1 MAGRGAKDIARADW
15 DDLEHRLRRR
25 ARGGTRSPTGDRE
38 LRDYFGDAAL
48 AELQDLAERA
58 AAARSRAPVLGNVVL
73 IPGIMGSSLSCVEK
87 RDETVVWV
95 SLFRIALGGLGNLR
109 LGPDGEREVK
119 PGVTVSAS
127 AVDKRTYARAVLRL
141 RARWNVEPFPFD
153 WRKDVDRASEA
164 LATLIRTRFRGEPVH
179 LVAHSMGGLV
189 ARNFI
194 RQRKAVWEK
203 MRDDGGRG
211 GRLVMLGTPNF
222 GSFAIPQV
230 LTGVEKLAVWLA
242 RLDLSHSLAD
252 LLEIIDGFVGSYQ
265 MLPAPDMIPESMRA
279 IYRRDVWGRFPV
291 SERHLAR
298 GRAFHEALQD
308 AATIDPSRMI
318 YIAGCNRRT
327 LSGLQIIAPGEFSY
341 TETLDGDGRVT
352 HQLGMLPGVPTYY
365 ADEDHGGLP
374 QNAQVL
380 NAVDEILERGATS
393 LLPEQPPAA
402 RAPVTAGGRWYRAI
416 EEHRTGV
423 ALEEIARRAR
433 DDDITP
439 EEQRLAEE
447 TVLRAAVGEGRPA
460 REAAEAG
467 EQLVQQRMRTA
478 GPRRR
483 LEVEVVWGDAAKVAA
498 PVVVVGQYQGV
509 HPVRKSALGA
519 IDAALDGFI
528 DQAIT
533 SGLVGS
539 GLGQLFFIPID
550 RRQIAAR
557 TVVLAGMGAEGR
569 FSQEDLRYL
578 MLNVA
583 SGVTGLGVE
592 RFATV
597 MIGAGA
603 GNLSED
609 HALRGML
616 FGICEAM
623 ARLPGSRRLRRVL
636 LIEKDRGRFD
646 RIVQKLEGLAHE
658 GPAAALDIVLARPR
672 THAGGRRHAKPQPG
686 PVPTPFGPRITIE
699 RAGDVFRFSALTE
712 TAVVPVREVEIQSF
726 FPDGIAERLVM
737 STGKKEQERLGRLLT
752 TTLVPEDFV
761 DHLDSPDPV
770 TFILDRSTA
779 AIPWEM
785 GSLPTRRG
793 ERAFLGSELAL
804 TRQFRTRLAS
814 APGIAPPAN
823 EILRVLVIA
832 DPAPEPDYQ
841 LPGARLEGRAVVETL
856 CRIKTEY
863 GLDIDVI
870 DRIGDAECEPVDIL
884 GLILEGGFDLIH
896 YAGHGVFDERNP
908 AAGGWVFGKDRV
920 LSSREI
926 FRARRVPRVIVA
938 NACFSA
944 VVNPG
949 MPLTPAETNRQ
960 LAGIAEAFFER
971 GVQNYIGA
979 GWPVQDDVAVE
990 FATTFYEIALVGR
1003 RLVPPPKR
1011 RDTARPAKR
1020 TQPAASPCTIGDAL
1034 REARR
1039 VILHRGSTWG
1049 AYQHYGQATDWLI
1062 KLPPAG

>member
-1 MAGRGAKDIARADW
+1 MTSRATNGVERAGW
-15 DDLEHRLRRR
+15 DELEHRLRRR
-25 ARGGTRSPTGDRE
+25 RRGGTRSPTSDRE
-38 LRDYFGDAAL
+38 LRDYFGDAEL
-48 AELQDLAERA
+48 SDLQDLAERA
-58 AAARSRAPVLGNVVL
+58 AAARARAPVLGNVVL
-73 IPGIMGSSLSCVEK
+73 IPGIMGSNLSCVEK
-87 RDETVVWV
+87 RNERVVWV
-95 SLFRIALGGLGNLR
+95 NLFRLALGGIGDLR
-109 LGPDGEREVK
+109 LGPDGEREVN
-119 PGVTVSAS
+119 PDVTVSAS
-127 AVDKRTYARAVLRL
+127 AVDKRTYTRAVLRL

-153 WRKDVDRASEA
+153 WRKDIDRASEA
-164 LATLIRTRFRGEPVH
+164 LAAFIRTRFRDEPVH

-194 RQRKAVWEK
+194 RQRKALWEK
-203 MRDDGGRG
+203 MRGDDDRG
-211 GRLVMLGTPNF
+211 GRLLMLGTPNF
-222 GSFAIPQV
+222 GSFAIAQV

-242 RLDLSHSLAD
+242 RLDLSHSLAE
-252 LLEIIDGFVGSYQ
+252 LLEIIAGFVGSYQ
-265 MLPAPDMIPESMRA
+265 MLPAPDMIPEDMRA

-291 SERHLAR
+291 SERHLDR
-298 GRAFHEALQD
+298 GRVFHEALQD
-308 AATIDPSRMI
+308 AATIDPARMA

-327 LSGLQIIAPGEFSY
+327 LAGFQIVAPGEFSY
-341 TETLDGDGRVT
+341 SETLDGDGRVT
-352 HQLGMLPGVPTYY
+352 HALGRLEGVRTYY
-365 ADEDHGGLP
+365 VDEDHGGLP
-374 QNAQVL
+374 RNAQVL

-393 LLPEQPPAA
+393 LLPQHPPAP
-402 RAPVTAGGRWYRAI
+402 RAPVTPGGRWYRAI
-416 EEHRTGV
+416 GEHRTGV
-423 ALEEIARRAR
+423 ALEELAHRAR
-433 DDDITP
+433 DRTITP
-439 EEQRLAEE
+439 EEQRIAEE
-447 TVLRAAVGEGRPA
+447 TLLRAAVGDVGPA
-460 REAAEAG
+460 RDAAEAG
-467 EQLVQQRMRTA
+467 AELVTQGARTA
-478 GPRRR
+478 GQRQR
-483 LEVEVVWGDAAKVAA
+483 LEIEVVWGDAIKVPA

-528 DQAIT
+528 DRAIT

-539 GLGQLFFIPID
+539 GLGQLFFVPID
-550 RRQIAAR
+550 HRQIAAR
-557 TVVLAGMGAEGR
+557 TVVLAGMGPEGR
-569 FSQEDLRYL
+569 FGQEDLRYL

-583 SGVTGLGVE
+583 GGVAGLGVE
-592 RFATV
+592 CFATV
-597 MIGAGA
+597 MIGGGA

-623 ARLPGSRRLRRVL
+623 GRLPGRHRLRRVL
-636 LIEKDRGRFD
+636 LIEKDRGRFE
-646 RIVQKLEGLAHE
+646 RIAEKLAGIAHE
-658 GPAAALDIVLARPR
+658 GPAAALDIVLLRPR
-672 THAGGRRHAKPQPG
+672 RHPSGRRDAKPPAG
-686 PVPTPFGPRITIE
+686 PAAKPFGPRITIE

-712 TAVVPVREVEIQSF
+712 TAVVPVREVEVQSF
-726 FPDGIAERLVM
+726 FPDGIAERLVL
-737 STGKKEQERLGRLLT
+737 SSGKKEQERLGRLLT
-752 TTLVPEDFV
+752 TTLIPEDFV

-785 GSLPTRRG
+785 GSLPTRRRA
-793 ERAFLGSELAL
+793 RAFLGSELAL
-804 TRQFRTRLAS
+804 TRQFRTRLSA

-884 GLILEGGFDLIH
+884 GLILEGDFDVIH
-896 YAGHGVFDERNP
+896 YAGHGVFDQRNP
-908 AAGGWVFGKDRV
+908 AGGGWVFGKDRV
-920 LSSREI
+920 LGSREI

-949 MPLTPAETNRQ
+949 TPLTPAETNRQ

-971 GVQNYIGA
+971 GVQNYVGA

-990 FATTFYEIALVGR
+990 FATTFYAVALVGH
-1003 RLVPPPKR
+1003 RLEAPAKR
-1011 RDTARPAKR
+1011 RTTARPPTRKR
-1020 TQPAASPCTIGDAL
+1020 LPASPCPIGDAL

-1039 VILHRGSTWG
+1039 TILHRGSTWG
-1049 AYQHYGQATDWLI
+1049 AYQHYGHATDWLI
-1062 KLPPAG
+1062 KPPSAG